1 MGLALVVTDQDSTAG
16 PASTARHESNDA
28 NEGDNGSAP
37 LAVVT
42 GASGFIGSYL
52 CPALKQAGYRVLAVT
67 RPGSGIT
74 TAGDGI
80 DELRTCS
87 LQQASL
93 AEAFAGAAV
102 VFHLAG
108 IAHTGVRNK
117 ALLREVNVQGTRE
130 VVRAAQAAKVGKL
143 VYFSSVLAGRPGQS
157 AYAESKQQ
165 AEELVLAASGPQL
178 SSVVLRPVNVYGIGM
193 RGNLLTM
200 AKLIA
205 AGRLPPLPRLE
216 NRLALVSVQDLCRAA
231 IMAAAAPL
239 VAAAPLSGA
248 APLAAAGKVYTVS
261 DGQTYTPTDIE
272 AAIYR
277 ALGRNKPAWRTP
289 RMLFFAAAAAAELA
303 GRMGLIRSGFGLA
316 SYNNLVT
323 DNPVSRQEL
332 TDDTGYQPTL
342 NLYDILPDILEPL
355 R

>member
-1 MGLALVVTDQDSTAG
+1 MVTDQDSTAG

-67 RPGSGIT
+67 RPGSGVT

-80 DELRTCS
+80 DELRICP

-130 VVRAAQAAKVGKL
+130 VVRAAQAAKVGRL

-165 AEELVLAASGPQL
+165 AEELVLAASAAIVIGGAA
-178 SSVVLRPVNVYGIGM
+178 PVNGGIGM

-231 IMAAAAPL
+231 ILAAAGPL
-239 VAAAPLSGA
+239 VAAAPLSA
-248 APLAAAGKVYTVS
+248 
-261 DGQTYTPTDIE
+261 
-272 AAIYR
+272 R
-277 ALGRNKPAWRTP
+277 
-289 RMLFFAAAAAAELA
+289 
-303 GRMGLIRSGFGLA
+303 RSG
-316 SYNNLVT
+316 SWQVT
-323 DNPVSRQEL
+323 PS
-332 TDDTGYQPTL
+332 
-342 NLYDILPDILEPL
+342 
-355 R
+355 